1 MTFKASLF
9 NKGVI
14 VSDLK
19 RFWWV
24 GVLYGL
30 VLLLLLPFHHMMQI
44 ISVDNEWV
52 SEALKRSLD
61 IFSGQSGLQ
70 ALFICTVPVI
80 LAVLIFQYLH
90 SVRAT
95 GLMHSLPLDR
105 KILFLSHCSSG
116 VVLLLLPVLV
126 TGLTLV
132 VLNMT
137 TTLKDYYSLLNILEW
152 VGLTALI
159 DVLVFAITVF
169 VGMFTGSAAAH
180 IAFTYILQILPTG
193 LNILLAE
200 NLRHLVYGYA
210 DISTA
215 STATNLKYNFPLLLF
230 TGGISSDY
238 FTAGTVAVY
247 LLGIALFLAAAAY
260 VYKLRHA
267 EAAGEVIAFPILR
280 PVFKYGVTA
289 CTMLL
294 AGVYFANAYNGVFP
308 IIVSGYILGSL
319 LGYLTAEAL
328 LQKSLKV
335 WSSYRGYLGYVAVV
349 AVLLVGV
356 AIDVTGYEHRV
367 PEPDSVKKV
376 YFGSSLGPWIEVEK
390 NDATATKR
398 SIATIERGG
407 EYMGGSFFEERSNI
421 ENIILLHRRLV
432 QERHDTGKE
441 WQKHYII
448 YLLDNG
454 SYLARQYSID
464 EKRHASLLRPIY
476 ESLEYK
482 QARFPIT
489 TQNPTA
495 IKWIEI
501 GDHRANKGT
510 AVLTDR
516 AEIREFV
523 ARLMKDVLA
532 ATFEE
537 MTADREEYIYADIM
551 IDIGM
556 EKGVVHH
563 YTILPGY
570 SSVISWLKEKGYYEK
585 VVLRPEEIQY
595 VRLERTAP
603 AADNGGLKWVEVRDR
618 RLIEELFLL
627 QGPADSIGPRDAI
640 MATFFGRT
648 AAGPFQYHRTID
660 RDWPVSEALQ
670 KYILK
675 LD

>member
-1 MTFKASLF
+1 MTFKVFLF

-19 RFWWV
+19 RFWWIS
-24 GVLYGL
+24 VLYGL

-44 ISVDNEWV
+44 VSVDSEWM

-61 IFSGQSGLQ
+61 IFSGQGGLQ
-70 ALFICTVPVI
+70 ALLICTVPVI

-95 GLMHSLPLDR
+95 GVMHSLPLDR
-105 KILFLSHCSSG
+105 KSLFLSHCSSG
-116 VVLLLLPVLV
+116 LVLLLLPVLV
-126 TGLTLV
+126 TGLALV
-132 VLNMT
+132 ALNMT

-152 VGLTALI
+152 VGITALI
-159 DVLVFAITVF
+159 DVLVFAIAVF

-180 IAFTYILQILPTG
+180 IAFTYILQVLPTG

-200 NLRHLVYGYA
+200 NLRHLVHGYA
-210 DISTA
+210 DISTP
-215 STATNLKYNFPLLLF
+215 TKLKYNFPLLLF

-294 AGVYFANAYNGVFP
+294 AGAYFAGAYNGALPV
-308 IIVSGYILGSL
+308 IVWGYLLGSL

-328 LQKSLKV
+328 LQKSLRV
-335 WSSYRGYLGYVAVV
+335 WSSYRGYLGYAAVV

-356 AIDVTGYEHRV
+356 ATDVTGYEHRV
-367 PEPDSVKKV
+367 PEPDRVKKV

-407 EYMGGSFFEERSNI
+407 EYMGGSFFEKRSNI

-432 QERHDTGKE
+432 QERHDTSKE

-448 YLLDNG
+448 YSLDNG

-482 QARFPIT
+482 EARFPIT
-489 TQNPTA
+489 TQDPAA

-501 GDHRANKGT
+501 GDHRANKGA

-537 MTADREEYIYADIM
+537 MTAEREEYIYADIM
-551 IDIGM
+551 IDIGR

-595 VRLERTAP
+595 VKLERAVP

-618 RLIEELFLL
+618 RLIEELISL
-627 QGPADSIGPRDAI
+627 QGPADSSGLRDII
-640 MATFFGRT
+640 MATFFGET
-648 AAGPFQYHRTID
+648 AAGPFQYHRTIH

-670 KYILK
+670 KYISK

>member
-1 MTFKASLF
+1 MTFKVFLF

-19 RFWWV
+19 RFWWIS
-24 GVLYGL
+24 VLYGL

-44 ISVDNEWV
+44 VSVDSEWM

-61 IFSGQSGLQ
+61 IFSGQGGLQ
-70 ALFICTVPVI
+70 ALLICTVPVI

-90 SVRAT
+90 SVRAA

-116 VVLLLLPVLV
+116 LVLLLLPVLV
-126 TGLTLV
+126 TGLALV

-152 VGLTALI
+152 VGITALI
-159 DVLVFAITVF
+159 DVLVFAIAVF

-180 IAFTYILQILPTG
+180 IAFTYILQVLPTG

-200 NLRHLVYGYA
+200 NLRHLVHGYA
-210 DISTA
+210 DISTP
-215 STATNLKYNFPLLLF
+215 TKLKYNFPLLLF

-294 AGVYFANAYNGVFP
+294 AGAYFAGAYNGALPV
-308 IIVSGYILGSL
+308 IVWGYLLGSL

-328 LQKSLKV
+328 LQKSLRV
-335 WSSYRGYLGYVAVV
+335 WSSYRGYLGYAAVV

-356 AIDVTGYEHRV
+356 ATDVTGYEHRV
-367 PEPDSVKKV
+367 PEPDRVKKV

-407 EYMGGSFFEERSNI
+407 EYMGGSFFEKRSNI

-432 QERHDTGKE
+432 QERHDTSKE

-595 VRLERTAP
+595 VRLERAAP

-627 QGPADSIGPRDAI
+627 QGPADSIGPRDTI
-640 MATFFGRT
+640 MATFFGET
-648 AAGPFQYHRTID
+648 AAGPFQYHRTIH

-670 KYILK
+670 KYISK